1 MGSEKKE
8 GGPLRKDERGWAPG
22 GSLSSRLS
30 HPLPAFLLHPNS
42 DSTNK
47 LEARLQAR
55 AAGCRLL
62 AARCCLGLRHARSA
76 CGRQDPVRA
85 PEGRCSRVPPA
96 WKEFF
101 LRQKQALLRTG
112 VSASSFPRLGSR
124 ILKTLWR
131 RGSGPRG
138 GATGSVGPGGAR
150 PFSAPPL
157 PPAGLSRFFP
167 VSPPFLI
174 YTIRRGVGKIR
185 PQRRTQRVE
194 GSWEPRVFTAQR
206 GVPRRPQPASRQDN
220 ARAQASPPQ
229 SARAAGPGSVS
240 PAKPAPAPGSRS
252 GTGPLPHL
260 AAPLGSQ
267 AGVLSCEGADP
278 PVLVKRRSVGLLP
291 AREPSPPRTLVRIS
305 VRSRLACPGPLGP
318 AAPLTPGGEAP
329 RGRPG
334 APGLQSER
342 MRGAGTGVGGPAQDA
357 GRLAGAGGV
366 HGGQGGRDPR
376 GGGGWGGPG
385 HPLAVRLGGAVG
397 TGDCDRFPPRPP
409 AFQRGAGQ
417 ALSADGTKARAG
429 VLPRL

>member
-150 PFSAPPL
+150 PF
-157 PPAGLSRFFP
+157 
-167 VSPPFLI
+167 
-174 YTIRRGVGKIR
+174 
-185 PQRRTQRVE
+185 
-194 GSWEPRVFTAQR
+194 
-206 GVPRRPQPASRQDN
+206 
-220 ARAQASPPQ
+220 
-229 SARAAGPGSVS
+229 
-240 PAKPAPAPGSRS
+240 
-252 GTGPLPHL
+252 
-260 AAPLGSQ
+260 
-267 AGVLSCEGADP
+267 
-278 PVLVKRRSVGLLP
+278 
-291 AREPSPPRTLVRIS
+291 
-305 VRSRLACPGPLGP
+305 
-318 AAPLTPGGEAP
+318 
-329 RGRPG
+329 
-334 APGLQSER
+334 
-342 MRGAGTGVGGPAQDA
+342 
-357 GRLAGAGGV
+357 
-366 HGGQGGRDPR
+366 
-376 GGGGWGGPG
+376 
-385 HPLAVRLGGAVG
+385 
-397 TGDCDRFPPRPP
+397 
-409 AFQRGAGQ
+409 
-417 ALSADGTKARAG
+417 
-429 VLPRL
+429 